1 MKVSSR
7 QRWFLLVALPTLLLL
22 LGWWRG
28 GPWTQSLARQALLR
42 KDFVSAARW
51 LNQTERYFGVTT
63 NTLLLRARLAR
74 QQGRIADCQR
84 QLELAQRAG
93 GNDLAVLREQLL
105 LQAQLGEL
113 RGYQAYYRQ
122 LVTEPAEESVVVHE
136 AFAIGLLVTGRVN
149 EAVEIVE
156 RWQTEAPQDAQPHY
170 LLGILQRDIGWP
182 SKARDE
188 FREALRLQPDHP
200 QAALELAV
208 QLTRTHEYVEA
219 GSYYA
224 IALRNP
230 LTEPQARVGLS
241 HCQRMVGNTQ
251 AARQTLEPLVEQPRP
266 NLGAMAELGSVELM
280 DGNYEKSL
288 QWTARARAIMPRS
301 SELNYTYAA
310 ALAALG
316 RHQEAEAAFK
326 FAIEAR
332 RASRRVK
339 NLTEIAGAHADDPAI
354 SVELAQIA
362 LEFGEPGDATRWTQR
377 ALQQNPQYEP
387 ARALISQ

>member
-1 MKVSSR
+1 MIVSTR
-7 QRWFLLVALPTLLLL
+7 QRWFILVALPILLLF

-28 GPWTQSLARQALLR
+28 GPWSQSLARRALLR
-42 KDFVSAARW
+42 KDFGSAARW
-51 LNQTERYFGVTT
+51 LDRTERYFGVTT
-63 NTLLLRARLAR
+63 ELLLLRARLAR
-74 QQGRIADCQR
+74 QEGRIADCRR

-93 GNDLAVLREQLL
+93 GNDLALLREQLL

-113 RGYQAYYRQ
+113 RGYEAYYRQ
-122 LVTEPAEESVVVHE
+122 LVAEPADEAFVVHE
-136 AFAIGLLVTGRVN
+136 AFAIGLLITGRVN
-149 EAVEIVE
+149 ESVEIVE
-156 RWQTEAPQDAQPHY
+156 RWQQEAPQDAQPHY
-170 LLGILQRDIGWP
+170 LLGIMQRDIGWP
-182 SKARDE
+182 GKARDE
-188 FREALRLQPDHP
+188 FRAALRLQPDHS

-208 QLTRTHEYVEA
+208 QLTRSHQYLEA
-219 GSYYA
+219 GPYYA
-224 IALRNP
+224 IALRNS
-230 LTEPQARVGLS
+230 LTEPQARVGLA

-251 AARQTLEPLVEQPRP
+251 AARQTLEPLIEQPRP
-266 NLGAMAELGSVELM
+266 NLGAMAELGSLELM

-288 QWTARARAIMPRS
+288 QWTARARAIMPRN

-310 ALAALG
+310 ALAALV
-316 RHQEAEAAFK
+316 RHAEANNAFQ

-362 LEFGEPGDATRWTQR
+362 REFGDPGDAARWTQR
-377 ALQQNPQYEP
+377 ALQQDPQYAP